1 MELKL
6 AKSVV
11 QGVCKVMGPQVLFVL
26 GDAGQ
31 ANVGVH
37 VTLSDGTHID
47 FPDGSGV
54 QTQRTTVLPSGDYSC
69 AVSVTAFNHGAFG
82 DTYDASVSIG
92 GKKVATATGTLPT
105 DSDGETAIRAFT
117 LRVS

>member
-1 MELKL
+1 MEIKFT
-6 AKSVV
+6 KSVV
-11 QGVCKVMGPQVLFVL
+11 QGVHTVTGPQVLFVL

-31 ANVGVH
+31 ANVSVH

-47 FPDGSGV
+47 FPDGTGV

-82 DTYDASVSIG
+82 DTYDASVSVG
-92 GKKVATATGTLPT
+92 GKKIATATGTLPAN
-105 DSDGETAIRAFT
+105 SDGDTEIRGFT
-117 LRVS
+117 LRVN